1 MNMQNFGILDGRL
14 AKDPVVFNN
23 KDGSRKIMV
32 TIAVPRNYKNKDGKR
47 DTDFIQ
53 AEQYMRADKVGN
65 GAWDILKKG
74 DSVSVEYTVRQNN
87 YTDAKG
93 ETHYGQSLV
102 IEQTNIRSTKN
113 NANSVAAGAAAAEGT
128 PATPAVDEEDAPFG
142 A

>member
-1 MNMQNFGILDGRL
+1 MNMQNFGILSGRL
-14 AKDPVVFNN
+14 AKDPVVFDN

-32 TIAVPRNYKNKDGKR
+32 TIAAPRNYKNKDGKR

-53 AEQYMRADKVGN
+53 CEQYMRADKVGN

-74 DSVSVEYTVRQNN
+74 DSVDVEYTVRQNT

-93 ETHYGQSLV
+93 ETHYAQSLV
-102 IEQTNIRSTKN
+102 IEQTNIRSTKSN
-113 NANSVAAGAAAAEGT
+113 NMAAGAAAAQGAGVT
-128 PATPAVDEEDAPFG
+128 PDTDAEEDAPFS